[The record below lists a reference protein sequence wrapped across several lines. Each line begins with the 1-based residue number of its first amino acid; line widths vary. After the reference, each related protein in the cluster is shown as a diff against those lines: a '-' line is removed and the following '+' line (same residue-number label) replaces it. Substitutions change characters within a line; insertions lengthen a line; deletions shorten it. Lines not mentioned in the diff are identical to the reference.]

1 MTENRKRVT
10 VAVSGSS
17 RFVTIRAPAQ
27 VIMNRVTVDA
37 LPVRRVDTD
46 PYEGSY
52 EVDPLFTAQTL
63 ATNGL
68 RMTDDVTINT
78 IYVAD
83 TSNPAGGTTVYIGG
97 EFNNG

>member
-17 RFVTIRAPAQ
+17 RSVTIRAPAQ
-27 VIMNRVTVDA
+27 IVMNRVTVDA

-46 PYEGSY
+46 PYDGPY
-52 EVDPLFTAQTL
+52 EVEPDFTGQTL

-68 RMTDDVTINT
+68 RMTDDVTINP
-78 IYVAD
+78 IYLAD

-97 EFNNG
+97 EFIG